1 MTFKQLNEQDN
12 LFALQVLSKKI
23 KELINKYKEKII
35 EIPEISVIYSKYKS
49 KNKEQTK
56 TSNDTKELINPFS
69 LSSFYKNTSL
79 FKQASPCL
87 IKKNINLSTTS
98 NQGGLIITPQAKLS
112 NIIIQNEITE
122 RITNILLKELINIKH
137 TLKRSSYEIQQ
148 IFQYPLSILKRKYS
162 IEKIQLEVYHNI
174 LLNDELLSTLLLQ
187 IKLLF
192 TKKSSHNEPELL
204 KIIEDDRSYS
214 YHEMTNFDKEIN
226 QSLGIHGDLFDNNS
240 NEDFLDSTA
249 KLNANSIIA
258 NLKKNTTTPTSSSSI
273 EYQSNAN
280 DLLNRFDSDID
291 IDDLIKYID
300 SDEGSVS
307 SKTKKKKKKK
317 KNKRKRNN
325 ASVNSIEE
333 DKEIERYKEEINK
346 CSVKAYEFCKI
357 RPHFSKDW
365 LSKLK

>member
-1 MTFKQLNEQDN
+1 M
-12 LFALQVLSKKI
+12 QVLSKKI

-49 KNKEQTK
+49 KKKENKS
-56 TSNDTKELINPFS
+56 SNETKELINPFS
-69 LSSFYKNTSL
+69 LTSFYKNTAL
-79 FKQASPCL
+79 FKQQLASPCL

-98 NQGGLIITPQAKLS
+98 SQGLSITPQTKLS

-148 IFQYPLSILKRKYS
+148 IFQYPLSILKLKYS
-162 IEKIQLEVYHNI
+162 IEKIQLEAYHNI

-192 TKKSSHNEPELL
+192 TKKSSHNIQELL
-204 KIIEDDRSYS
+204 RIIEDDRSYS

-226 QSLGIHGDLFDNNS
+226 QSLGIAIELFDNNS

-249 KLNANSIIA
+249 KLNTNSIIT

-273 EYQSNAN
+273 EYQSNTN
-280 DLLNRFDSDID
+280 DIVNRFDSDID

-307 SKTKKKKKKK
+307 SKAKKKKKKK
-317 KNKRKRNN
+317 KNKRKSNN
-325 ASVNSIEE
+325 ASSIEE
-333 DKEIERYKEEINK
+333 DKELEKYKEEINK
-346 CSVKAYEFCKI
+346 CSVKAYEYCKI
-357 RPHFSKDW
+357 RPKFSNEW
-365 LSKLK
+365 LSKLSQN